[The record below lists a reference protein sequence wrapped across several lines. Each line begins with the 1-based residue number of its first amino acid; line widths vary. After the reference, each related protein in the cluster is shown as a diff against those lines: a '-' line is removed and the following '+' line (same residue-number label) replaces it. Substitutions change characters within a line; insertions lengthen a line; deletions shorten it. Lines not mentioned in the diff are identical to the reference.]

1 MNGLLCLPRP
11 CLRGAI
17 SASCLS
23 VCLLTPRFQMRNF
36 FDGKGSG
43 VEDDIPPLV
52 AMCFPLNEKC
62 RNIGKS
68 RAVNEENEGYVVL
81 SAKRPKSIK

>member
-1 MNGLLCLPRP
+1 M
-11 CLRGAI
+11 
-17 SASCLS
+17 SAPSVSARCHFRFLS
-23 VCLLTPRFQMRNF
+23 VCLSLDPSFSNENFF

-68 RAVNEENEGYVVL
+68 RAVNEENEGYIAL